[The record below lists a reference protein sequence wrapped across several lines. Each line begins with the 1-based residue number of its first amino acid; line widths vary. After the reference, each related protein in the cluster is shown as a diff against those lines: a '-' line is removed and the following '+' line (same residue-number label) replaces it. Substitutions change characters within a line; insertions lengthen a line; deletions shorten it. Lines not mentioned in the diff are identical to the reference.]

1 MSKQAILCVDDEVII
16 LMALK
21 QELRSHF
28 KDQFIYEGAG
38 DAQEALETIN
48 ELERDGVSVILIISD
63 WLMPGIKGDEF
74 LFRVNESHPNIAA
87 IMVTGHA
94 DPESIQ
100 TMRERLGDIRVI
112 HKPWRHADIINAVQA
127 CLTREDPNQLN

>member
-38 DAQEALETIN
+38 DAQEALETISD
-48 ELERDGVSVILIISD
+48 LEREGVSVILIISD

-74 LFRVNESHPNIAA
+74 LLRVHQSHPGISA

-100 TMRERLGDIRVI
+100 KMREQLGDIRVI

-127 CLTREDPNQLN
+127 CLGQGDQPQLN